1 MSTRDLNEII
11 MECRQKGIFIKFD
24 AYGMTVEK
32 IVSDRARKCRII
44 AEAFE
49 DNCAVISLQS
59 LIDVAVKK
67 IEEEEE

>member
-1 MSTRDLNEII
+1 MDTRDLNEII
-11 MECRQKGIFIKFD
+11 GECRQKNIFIKFD
-24 AYGMTVEK
+24 EYGMTVEK

-49 DNCAVISLQS
+49 DNRTVLSFQS

-67 IEEEEE
+67 IEEEAG